1 MKVTAFIRETSAKN
15 NITDQAHVYF
25 RVRDGKTDIKAV
37 SELSINPNQWAT
49 WNLGHKTRVAL
60 VAEAKRT
67 AFDKAV
73 QDLTALISAQ
83 YYHGADSRWLK
94 GVIEEF
100 HHSNIN
106 IRQGRKGD
114 EYSLVYQCQQYA
126 ENHPMEKESIRHH
139 EHNVRKLQHFERF
152 QREIMRRRGYTMR
165 LDAIT
170 ADDLREFHKYL
181 VNEAG
186 YYEHYPQIFDD
197 IEERFKP
204 HQLTENSINTIFRR
218 IRTVVNWCLKHNITT
233 NDPFATFEMPKVL
246 DSPPF
251 YLTLEERDKVYYA
264 DLSNETPS
272 TQVYRDIFMFH
283 CLIGCRVGDLEKMTR
298 ANIVDGAVEYIAE
311 KTKNH
316 KPRTIRVPLNEKAK
330 AILAKYADLE
340 TRLLPKINQNIYNR
354 QIKKILKQL
363 GIDRMVTVI
372 DNKTRE
378 PIQKPICDIATSH
391 TARKTFIGNL
401 YKKVKDPNLVASLSG
416 HTDGSR
422 DETRAG
428 EIDRLTYCEFAKI
441 AFQKRIFNKKRW
453 RLEEN
458 TIPLQTNKNQ
468 KYNKK
473 VSKIWYRHQVK
484 AL

>member
-1 MKVTAFIRETSAKN
+1 M
-15 NITDQAHVYF
+15 
-25 RVRDGKTDIKAV
+25 
-37 SELSINPNQWAT
+37 
-49 WNLGHKTRVAL
+49 AL

-100 HHSNIN
+100 HHPNIN

-204 HQLTENSINTIFRR
+204 RQLTENSINTIFRR
-218 IRTVVNWCLKHNITT
+218 IRTIVNWCLKHNITT

-316 KPRTIRVPLNEKAK
+316 KPRTIRVPLNDKAK

-354 QIKKILKQL
+354 QIKKILKLL

-422 DETRAG
+422 AFARYR
-428 EIDRLTYCEFAKI
+428 EIDNEM
-441 AFQKRIFNKKRW
+441 KRE
-453 RLEEN
+453 L
-458 TIPLQTNKNQ
+458 
-468 KYNKK
+468 
-473 VSKIWYRHQVK
+473 VK
-484 AL
+484 LID

>member
-1 MKVTAFIRETSAKN
+1 
-15 NITDQAHVYF
+15 
-25 RVRDGKTDIKAV
+25 
-37 SELSINPNQWAT
+37 
-49 WNLGHKTRVAL
+49 VAL

-100 HHSNIN
+100 HHPNIN

-204 HQLTENSINTIFRR
+204 RQLTENSINTIFRR

-298 ANIVDGAVEYIAE
+298 ASIVDGAVEYIAE

-316 KPRTIRVPLNEKAK
+316 KPRTIRVPLNDKAK

-354 QIKKILKQL
+354 QIKKILKLL

-422 DETRAG
+422 AFARYR
-428 EIDRLTYCEFAKI
+428 EIDNEM
-441 AFQKRIFNKKRW
+441 KRE
-453 RLEEN
+453 L
-458 TIPLQTNKNQ
+458 
-468 KYNKK
+468 
-473 VSKIWYRHQVK
+473 VK
-484 AL
+484 LID

>member
-37 SELSINPNQWAT
+37 SELSINPNHWSAERQ
-49 WNLGHKTRVAL
+49 GYKTRVAL

-73 QDLTALISAQ
+73 QDLTALISTQ

-100 HHSNIN
+100 HHPNIN

-181 VNEAG
+181 VNEAE

-204 HQLTENSINTIFRR
+204 RQLTENSINTIFRR

-246 DSPPF
+246 DNPPF
-251 YLTLEERDKVYYA
+251 YLTLEERNKVYYA

-316 KPRTIRVPLNEKAK
+316 KPRTIRVPLNDKAK

-340 TRLLPKINQNIYNR
+340 MRLLPKINQNIYNR
-354 QIKKILKQL
+354 QIKKILKLL

-422 DETRAG
+422 AFARYR
-428 EIDRLTYCEFAKI
+428 EIDNEM
-441 AFQKRIFNKKRW
+441 KRE
-453 RLEEN
+453 L
-458 TIPLQTNKNQ
+458 
-468 KYNKK
+468 
-473 VSKIWYRHQVK
+473 VK
-484 AL
+484 LID